1 MKQNEDHNCIRK
13 LRHTDYWS
21 ALRHAR
27 SLCAEGLVI
36 YPCRIGGDLHVGHTA
51 SWMVKLGA
59 KQKEQK
65 MAALLRRIGRHR
77 QLSQEHDELVQ
88 ELTLELDRLRL
99 R

>member
-1 MKQNEDHNCIRK
+1 M
-13 LRHTDYWS
+13 
-21 ALRHAR
+21 
-27 SLCAEGLVI
+27 I